1 MKETQN
7 AREKI
12 KQLLHILIPIFITQ
26 AGLSLI
32 TFLDTVMS
40 GKVSPADLAGVA
52 IGSSLWTP
60 VYTGLAGILMAVT
73 PIVAQ
78 LLGVEKKQ
86 KIPFTVLQAVYVAA
100 LLSIAVL
107 VIGYA
112 AVDLILGRLN
122 LDIHVHQI
130 AKHFLGF
137 LSLGIF
143 PLFVYTVLRSFI
155 DSLGKTRVTMMI
167 TLSSLPINFVL
178 NYVFI
183 FGKFGMPALGGVGA
197 GLASALTYWCICII
211 SFFIIHKNAPFSEYG
226 IFLTMYKFSWKAC
239 KNLLKIGLPIGFA
252 VFFET
257 SIFAAVTLLMSHFHT
272 VTIASH
278 QAAMNFASLL
288 YMLPLSVSM
297 ALTIVVG
304 FEAGAARFKDARSY
318 SLIGIMMAIGFSL
331 FTAACILLFREQI
344 AGMYTSDPDVL
355 RLTQHFLI
363 YALFFQ
369 LSDAVAAPIQGALR
383 GYKDVNYTLAAAFV
397 SYWVIGLPVGYMVYK
412 PRCIRLL
419 DWINSGTRRRSS
431 WAVFQ
436 AGKTA
441 KTLFSKTTHLKE
453 VINHGKKQKIIRVSF
468 PACGNHQF
476 NMV

>member
-1 MKETQN
+1 MKETKN
-7 AREKI
+7 AGQKI
-12 KQLLHILIPIFITQ
+12 KQLLHILIPILITQ
-26 AGLSLI
+26 AGLSLM

-40 GKVSPADLAGVA
+40 GKVSAADLAGVA

-78 LLGVEKKQ
+78 LLGADKTKQ
-86 KIPFTVLQAVYVAA
+86 LPFTVLQAVYLAA

-107 VIGYA
+107 AVGYGI
-112 AVDLILGRLN
+112 VDPVLSRLN
-122 LDIHVHQI
+122 LEAHVYDI

-167 TLSSLPINFVL
+167 TLCSLPINFVL

-197 GLASALTYWCICII
+197 GIASALTYWCICII
-211 SFFIIHKNAPFSEYG
+211 SFIIIHKAAPFSEYG
-226 IFLTMYKFSWKAC
+226 IFLTMYKFSWEAC
-239 KNLLKIGLPIGFA
+239 KNMLKIGLPIGFA

-257 SIFAAVTLLMSHFHT
+257 SIFAAVTLLMSHFNT

-318 SLIGIMMAIGFSL
+318 SFIGIMMAVGFSL
-331 FTAACILLFREQI
+331 LTAACILLFREQI
-344 AGMYTSDPDVL
+344 AGMYTSDQDVL

-383 GYKDVNYTLAAAFV
+383 GYKDVNYTLAAAFI
-397 SYWVIGLPVGYMVYK
+397 SYWVIGLPVGYAVGTFTGLGAFGYW
-412 PRCIRLL
+412 IGLIAGLAAGAVGLFFRLVKL
-419 DWINSGTRRRSS
+419 QKRY
-431 WAVFQ
+431 
-436 AGKTA
+436 
-441 KTLFSKTTHLKE
+441 LLKQE
-453 VINHGKKQKIIRVSF
+453 F
-468 PACGNHQF
+468 
-476 NMV
+476 

>member
-1 MKETQN
+1 MKETKN
-7 AREKI
+7 AGQKV
-12 KQLLHILIPIFITQ
+12 KQLLHILIPILITQ

-40 GKVSPADLAGVA
+40 GKVSAADLAGVA

-78 LLGVEKKQ
+78 LLGAENTKQ
-86 KIPFTVLQAVYVAA
+86 IPFTVLQAVYVAA

-107 VIGYA
+107 AAGYGI
-112 AVDLILGRLN
+112 VDPVLSRLN
-122 LDIHVHQI
+122 LEAHVHDI

-167 TLSSLPINFVL
+167 TLCSLPLNFVL

-211 SFFIIHKNAPFSEYG
+211 SFIIIRKAAPFYGYG
-226 IFLTMYKFSWKAC
+226 IFLTMYKFSWEAC
-239 KNLLKIGLPIGFA
+239 KNMLKIGLPIGFA

-257 SIFAAVTLLMSHFHT
+257 SIFAAVTLLMSHFNT

-318 SLIGIMMAIGFSL
+318 SFIGIMMAVGFSL
-331 FTAACILLFREQI
+331 LTAACILLFREQI

-383 GYKDVNYTLAAAFV
+383 GYKDVNYTLAAAFI
-397 SYWVIGLPVGYMVYK
+397 SYWVIGLPVGYAVGTFTGLGAYGYW
-412 PRCIRLL
+412 IGLIAGLAAGAVGLFFRLVKL
-419 DWINSGTRRRSS
+419 QKRY
-431 WAVFQ
+431 
-436 AGKTA
+436 
-441 KTLFSKTTHLKE
+441 LLKQE
-453 VINHGKKQKIIRVSF
+453 F
-468 PACGNHQF
+468 
-476 NMV
+476 

>member
-1 MKETQN
+1 M
-7 AREKI
+7 
-12 KQLLHILIPIFITQ
+12 
-26 AGLSLI
+26 
-32 TFLDTVMS
+32 
-40 GKVSPADLAGVA
+40 
-52 IGSSLWTP
+52 
-60 VYTGLAGILMAVT
+60 
-73 PIVAQ
+73 
-78 LLGVEKKQ
+78 
-86 KIPFTVLQAVYVAA
+86 AA

-107 VIGYA
+107 AIGYA
-112 AVDLILGRLN
+112 AVDLILGRLD
-122 LDIHVHQI
+122 LEAHVHQI

-155 DSLGKTRVTMMI
+155 DSLGKTRVTMII

-211 SFFIIHKNAPFSEYG
+211 SFFIIHKAAPFSEYG

-239 KNLLKIGLPIGFA
+239 KNMLKIGLPIGFA

-257 SIFAAVTLLMSHFHT
+257 SIFAAVTLLMSHFDT

-318 SLIGIMMAIGFSL
+318 SLIGIMMAVGFSL
-331 FTAACILLFREQI
+331 ITAACILSFRAQI

-355 RLTQHFLI
+355 LLTQHFLI

-397 SYWVIGLPVGYMVYK
+397 SYWVIGLPVGYAVGTFTSLGAFGYW
-412 PRCIRLL
+412 IGLIAGLAAGAVGLFFRL
-419 DWINSGTRRRSS
+419 
-431 WAVFQ
+431 
-436 AGKTA
+436 A
-441 KTLFSKTTHLKE
+441 KLQKRYSQ
-453 VINHGKKQKIIRVSF
+453 KQYS
-468 PACGNHQF
+468 
-476 NMV
+476 

>member
-1 MKETQN
+1 MKETNN
-7 AREKI
+7 AGQKV
-12 KQLLHILIPIFITQ
+12 KQLLHILIPILITQ

-40 GKVSPADLAGVA
+40 GKVSAADLAGVA

-78 LLGVEKKQ
+78 LLGAENTKQ
-86 KIPFTVLQAVYVAA
+86 IPFTVLQAVYVAA

-107 VIGYA
+107 AAGYGI
-112 AVDLILGRLN
+112 VDPVLSRLN
-122 LDIHVHQI
+122 LEAHVHDI

-167 TLSSLPINFVL
+167 TLCSLPINFVL

-211 SFFIIHKNAPFSEYG
+211 SFIIIRKAAPFPGYG
-226 IFLTMYKFSWKAC
+226 IFLTMYKFSWEAC
-239 KNLLKIGLPIGFA
+239 KNMLKIGLPIGFA

-257 SIFAAVTLLMSHFHT
+257 SIFAAVTLLMSHFNT

-318 SLIGIMMAIGFSL
+318 SFIGIMMAVGFSL
-331 FTAACILLFREQI
+331 LTAACILLFREQI

-383 GYKDVNYTLAAAFV
+383 GYKDVNYTLAAAFI
-397 SYWVIGLPVGYMVYK
+397 SYWVIGLPVGYAVGTFTGLGAYGYW
-412 PRCIRLL
+412 IGLIAGLAAGAVGLFFRLVKL
-419 DWINSGTRRRSS
+419 QKRY
-431 WAVFQ
+431 
-436 AGKTA
+436 
-441 KTLFSKTTHLKE
+441 LLKQE
-453 VINHGKKQKIIRVSF
+453 F
-468 PACGNHQF
+468 
-476 NMV
+476 

>member
-1 MKETQN
+1 MKETRN
-7 AREKI
+7 ARQKI

-26 AGLSLI
+26 AGLSLM

-73 PIVAQ
+73 PIIAQ
-78 LLGVEKKQ
+78 LLGAEKKQ

-107 VIGYA
+107 AIGYA
-112 AVDLILGRLN
+112 AVDLILGRLH
-122 LDIHVHQI
+122 LEAHVHQI

-155 DSLGKTRVTMMI
+155 DSLGKTKVTMMI

-197 GLASALTYWCICII
+197 GLASGLTYWCICII
-211 SFFIIHKNAPFSEYG
+211 SFFIIHKAAPFSEYG

-239 KNLLKIGLPIGFA
+239 KNMLKIGLPIGFA

-257 SIFAAVTLLMSHFHT
+257 SIFAAVTLLMSHFDT

-331 FTAACILLFREQI
+331 LTAACILLFREQI

-397 SYWVIGLPVGYMVYK
+397 SYWVIGLPVGYAVGTFTSLGAFGYW
-412 PRCIRLL
+412 IGLITGLAAGAVGLFFRL
-419 DWINSGTRRRSS
+419 
-431 WAVFQ
+431 
-436 AGKTA
+436 A
-441 KTLFSKTTHLKE
+441 KLQKRYSQ
-453 VINHGKKQKIIRVSF
+453 KQYI
-468 PACGNHQF
+468 
-476 NMV
+476 